1 MDIAAQNTMG
11 LPRPVGWV
19 QKLLQEELAPYPG
32 RGLLVAR
39 MVIAATLIMILST
52 TFRIP
57 YGLWAVYGLAWSR
70 ESTRATV
77 RAVKKSIGP
86 FVLAA
91 GYVIL
96 GAMLS
101 LGDPALRILWL
112 FTTLFL
118 VFFVIGTITDFAT
131 AGGLGILIA
140 LSFPLWDQHILV
152 ELKVESTLWAVGQA
166 MIASLITAGVALAF
180 EGFGLGDDLLRSI
193 GERLASV
200 EKLLDCYA
208 KNHPPDEKTT
218 KQVTRM
224 AVLGTSMLRS
234 NLQRSNYS
242 PRYAEQMGAV
252 AALVGR
258 LVDIAASMG
267 NLGIQVS
274 DENRERIR
282 LLAENIADI
291 RADLLDGRTP
301 HLRKPQRAADASSEG
316 PMLPEMERTVSL
328 IAGVFVGSQ
337 SLSAYTTSA
346 CNGGEPPQTWFV
358 RDALSNPEHIKFAL
372 KGCLAASLCYL
383 IYSFLNWPG
392 ISTSVTTCML
402 TALTTIGASH
412 QKQVLRFSGA
422 MAGGAI
428 GIASQVFVL
437 PQVDSIFGFTVL
449 FLAVTIVAA
458 WVTTSGP
465 RLSYFGIQLAA
476 AFYFVNL
483 DQYNIQTSL
492 VPARDRVVGILLGL
506 SMMWLIFDQLWG
518 TPAAIEMRKAF
529 VSNLRSLAQLARE
542 PDEKNLSV
550 AIRKSYSLRE
560 QINLGFNNVRALG
573 DAVLFELGPSRKQ
586 DLALRS
592 QILRWQ
598 PQLRMILIT
607 RVFLLKYRLNLPGFE
622 LAKPIQI
629 AQQEFDE
636 KLATTLNGMA
646 DRLDGK
652 ASRQR
657 ESLGASLARLEAA
670 VGLNDSVVSQGMT
683 SAHAPTFLILSRR
696 IESLAA
702 SLDIAI

>member
-1 MDIAAQNTMG
+1 MDIPAQKTVEM
-11 LPRPVGWV
+11 PRPAVWLH
-19 QKLLQEELAPYPG
+19 KLLQEELAPYPG

-39 MVIAATLIMILST
+39 MVIAATLIMIFST

-77 RAVKKSIGP
+77 RAVKKSISP
-86 FVLAA
+86 FFLAA
-91 GYVIL
+91 TYVIL

-112 FTTLFL
+112 IATLFL

-140 LSFPLWDQHILV
+140 LSFPLWDQHISV
-152 ELKVESTLWAVGQA
+152 ELKVETTLWAVGQA
-166 MIASLITAGVALAF
+166 MIAILITAGVALVF

-193 GERLASV
+193 GERLTSV
-200 EKLLDCYA
+200 ENLLDRYA
-208 KNHPPDEKTT
+208 QNRPLDEKTT

-224 AVLGTSMLRS
+224 AALGTSMLRS

-242 PRYAEQMGAV
+242 PHYAEQMGAV

-258 LVDIAASMG
+258 LVDIAAGMA
-267 NLGIQVS
+267 NLGVQAS
-274 DENRERIR
+274 DEDRERIR
-282 LLAENIADI
+282 LLAENIAGI
-291 RADLLDGRTP
+291 RADLQGGRIP
-301 HLRKPQRAADASSEG
+301 QLRKPQCEADTSAKG
-316 PMLPEMERTVSL
+316 PMLPEMERTACL
-328 IAGVFVGSQ
+328 IADVFVGSQ
-337 SLSAYTTSA
+337 SISAYTTSA
-346 CNGGEPPQTWFV
+346 CNGGEPPQTWFL

-372 KGCLAASLCYL
+372 KGCLAASLCYF

-412 QKQVLRFSGA
+412 QKQMLRFSGA
-422 MAGGAI
+422 MAGGVI
-428 GIASQVFVL
+428 GIVSQVFVL

-458 WVTTSGP
+458 WITTSGP

-483 DQYNIQTSL
+483 DQYDIQTSL
-492 VPARDRVVGILLGL
+492 APARDRVVGILLGL
-506 SMMWLIFDQLWG
+506 SMMWLVFDQLWG
-518 TPAAIEMRKAF
+518 APAAIKMQKAF
-529 VSNLRSLAQLARE
+529 VYNLRSLAQLAKA
-542 PDEKNLSV
+542 PDETNLSV
-550 AIRKSYSLRE
+550 AIRQSYSLRE
-560 QINLGFNNVRALG
+560 QINLAFNNVRALG

-598 PQLRMILIT
+598 PQLRMMFIT
-607 RVFLLKYRLNLPGFE
+607 RVFLFKYRLNLPGFE

-636 KLATTLNGMA
+636 RLATTLNGMA

-652 ASRQR
+652 ARR
-657 ESLGASLARLEAA
+657 DMESLGISLARIEAA
-670 VGLNDSVVSQGMT
+670 VETCDSVASQGTMG
-683 SAHAPTFLILSRR
+683 AHTPTFLLLSRR
-696 IESLAA
+696 MKNLAA
-702 SLDIAI
+702 SLDDAI